1 MFDQRQY
8 LQTDRSEGSY
18 GDVGI
23 TSARESCRAER
34 GRLSASS
41 VRVRLQSGGARVRPE
56 GVIRESSII
65 IFFRTAPLR
74 LRSRFHSTLLCF
86 C

>member
-23 TSARESCRAER
+23 TSARDSCRGER
-34 GRLSASS
+34 GRLPASS
-41 VRVRLQSGGARVRPE
+41 VRVRLQSGGARVGRR
-56 GVIRESSII
+56 GFSM
-65 IFFRTAPLR
+65 IFYYLFLGIPG
-74 LRSRFHSTLLCF
+74 LLLLGF
-86 C
+86 